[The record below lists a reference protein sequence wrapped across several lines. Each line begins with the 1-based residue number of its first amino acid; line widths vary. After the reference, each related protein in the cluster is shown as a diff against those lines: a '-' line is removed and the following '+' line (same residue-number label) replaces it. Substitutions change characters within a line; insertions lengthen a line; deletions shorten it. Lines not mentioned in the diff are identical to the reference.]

1 MNQNNLRN
9 LENSIDLKYR
19 SSVLMLDTNGVF
31 SVVFSDTDHKKVK
44 NLESRL
50 RELEYETAIRSEVFC
65 NGYWEPEINVSTDIN
80 LAKTN
85 HLSYEKL

>member
-1 MNQNNLRN
+1 MNQNNLIN
-9 LENSIDLKYR
+9 LKNLAHVKYR

-44 NLESRL
+44 KLESRL

-65 NGYWEPEINVSTDIN
+65 NGYWQPEINVSTDIN
-80 LAKTN
+80 AA
-85 HLSYEKL
+85 

>member
-1 MNQNNLRN
+1 MNQNNLIN
-9 LENSIDLKYR
+9 LKNLAQVKYR

-31 SVVFSDTDHKKVK
+31 RVVFSDTDHKKVK

-65 NGYWEPEINVSTDIN
+65 NGYWQPEINVSTDIN
-80 LAKTN
+80 AA
-85 HLSYEKL
+85 